1 MPRFTKGD
9 GDDQVVIETS
19 NAREAA
25 TLRASGFV
33 ESKARTAAVRAADA
47 GSDDVAAE
55 DTEPAAEPAAE
66 PADQPDEPATTEQQS
81 PRAAKPRARK

>member
-47 GSDDVAAE
+47 GSDDVAA
-55 DTEPAAEPAAE
+55 DQP
-66 PADQPDEPATTEQQS
+66 DQPDEPAATEQQS

>member
-9 GDDQVVIETS
+9 GDEQVVIETS
-19 NAREAA
+19 NAREGA

-55 DTEPAAEPAAE
+55 DTEPAAEPADQ
-66 PADQPDEPATTEQQS
+66 PDQPDEPTATEQQS

>member
-9 GDDQVVIETS
+9 GDGQVVVETS

-33 ESKARTAAVRAADA
+33 ESKARTAAVRAADDA
-47 GSDDVAAE
+47 ASGDAAPADDNAAPPTE
-55 DTEPAAEPAAE
+55 PTEPTEPAATEP
-66 PADQPDEPATTEQQS
+66 PA